1 MTLEEAI
8 ITSLDFEKRVRDYYA
23 RAADRTDDPRGKEVF
38 IALAEE
44 EQGHVDY
51 LQSRLDQWRSTGKI
65 SAPDLATTLPKAEW
79 LKEGKL
85 KMNAVAFKRDYS
97 SEVAMLKDSAKLED
111 DISELYKKLVAELP
125 PDQAAMFRRFL
136 EIEDGH
142 TAIVE
147 AEIDALQKDG
157 FWFSLR
163 EFDLEAG

>member
-8 ITSLDFEKRVRDYYA
+8 VTSLDFENRVRDYYL
-23 RAADRTDDPRGKEVF
+23 RAADQTDDPRGKDVF
-38 IALAEE
+38 MALAEE
-44 EQGHVDY
+44 EQSHVDY
-51 LQSRLDQWRSTGKI
+51 LKSRLDQWRKTGKV
-65 SAPDLATTLPKAEW
+65 SAPTLATTLPDAAW
-79 LKEGKL
+79 LKEGKI
-85 KMNAVAFKRDYS
+85 KMSAVAFKRDYS
-97 SEVAMLKDSAKLED
+97 QEIALLRDSAKLED
-111 DISELYKKLVAELP
+111 DISELYKKLVRELP
-125 PDQAAMFRRFL
+125 SDQATMFRRFL